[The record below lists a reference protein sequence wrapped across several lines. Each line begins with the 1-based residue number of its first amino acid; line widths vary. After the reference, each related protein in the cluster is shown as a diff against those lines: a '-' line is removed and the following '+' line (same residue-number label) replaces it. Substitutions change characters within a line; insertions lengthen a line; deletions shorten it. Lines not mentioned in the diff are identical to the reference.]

1 LVKDDK
7 SAVGNLNEDDRER
20 ESKAYQK
27 LLDSIKEVS
36 IAFLSA
42 SALLLTLIL
51 GFISPSLGKNALEQF
66 SVEVATFCLILS
78 ALSATGVLGNLHEP
92 LLDTFFHRHRRM
104 PKLLLQIFYSIQL
117 YSFTAALLILAYAI
131 HIAIHS

>member
-1 LVKDDK
+1 MVKEDK
-7 SAVGNLNEDDRER
+7 SAVGNFNEDDRER

-27 LLDSIKEVS
+27 LLDSIKDVS

-51 GFISPSLGKNALEQF
+51 GFISPSLGKNALEQ
-66 SVEVATFCLILS
+66 STVEIATFCLILS

-92 LLDTFFHRHRRM
+92 LLDTFFHRHYRRS
-104 PKLLLQIFYSIQL
+104 LLLQIFYSVQL
-117 YSFTAALLILAYAI
+117 YSFIAALLILAYTI

>member
-1 LVKDDK
+1 MTKDDK
-7 SAVGNLNEDDRER
+7 AAAGNLNEDDRER

-27 LLDSIKEVS
+27 LLDSIKDVS

-51 GFISPSLGKNALEQF
+51 GFISPTLGRNTLEQF
-66 SVEVATFCLILS
+66 TVEIATFCLILS
-78 ALSATGVLGNLHEP
+78 ALSATGVLGNIHEP
-92 LLDTFFHRHRRM
+92 LFDTFFHRHPRRS
-104 PKLLLQIFYSIQL
+104 KLLLQILYSVQL
-117 YSFTAALLILAYAI
+117 YSFIAALLILAFTI